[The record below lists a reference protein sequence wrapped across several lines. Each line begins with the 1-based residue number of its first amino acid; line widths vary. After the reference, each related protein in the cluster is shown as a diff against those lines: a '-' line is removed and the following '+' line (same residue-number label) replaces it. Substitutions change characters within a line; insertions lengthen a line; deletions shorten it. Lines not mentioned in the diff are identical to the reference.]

1 MKILRNCV
9 IFIIIC
15 FQFVSAQ
22 NSVQDALVVFKNNSA
37 FFNASISFCAID
49 LSNGTTIAELNPNL
63 SLSPASITKLFS
75 TATAFEVL
83 GSDYKPSTRFYI
95 EGELDSNGILNGNL
109 WIRGGGDASVGS
121 KYFNQDGNETDF
133 LKLWCD
139 TLKHLGIK
147 SITGSVIGDASE
159 FGYSGVPDGWNWSD
173 MGNYYGAGPSGLVLY
188 DNMIRYTFKTGNF
201 VGAKTELLS
210 IFPEIP
216 NFQFHNYITSSKK
229 GGDNS
234 FIFGA
239 PYSLDRFGNG
249 TLPLNS
255 RAFIVKGSM
264 PDPEY
269 QLAYE
274 FEKKLIENGIMV
286 GMGIKT
292 ARQIDSSKPNIRYL
306 NGYKLIYEYFGESVL
321 SIASHTNMK
330 SVNLFAEELLCLSG
344 YKLSGYGNTE
354 SSLKQLERFW
364 NKRIDFTGLYLK
376 DGSGLSR
383 SNAISARHFCSLLQ
397 EMYKSKNYTDFLSTL
412 PLAGCSG
419 TLSGVC
425 KNQLGHGKIKAKSG
439 TMNRVKSYSGYVD
452 SDSGKKIAFAII
464 VNNFNC
470 SSSMV
475 VDQMEKIFN
484 AMAVY

>member
-201 VGAKTELLS
+201 VGAKTEGNRNTVLVE
-210 IFPEIP
+210 P
-216 NFQFHNYITSSKK
+216 SS
-229 GGDNS
+229 NVS
-234 FIFGA
+234 
-239 PYSLDRFGNG
+239 SCN
-249 TLPLNS
+249 
-255 RAFIVKGSM
+255 AF
-264 PDPEY
+264 
-269 QLAYE
+269 
-274 FEKKLIENGIMV
+274 EN
-286 GMGIKT
+286 T
-292 ARQIDSSKPNIRYL
+292 AKNILSKP
-306 NGYKLIYEYFGESVL
+306 
-321 SIASHTNMK
+321 
-330 SVNLFAEELLCLSG
+330 
-344 YKLSGYGNTE
+344 TE
-354 SSLKQLERFW
+354 V
-364 NKRIDFTGLYLK
+364 
-376 DGSGLSR
+376 
-383 SNAISARHFCSLLQ
+383 
-397 EMYKSKNYTDFLSTL
+397 ST
-412 PLAGCSG
+412 
-419 TLSGVC
+419 T
-425 KNQLGHGKIKAKSG
+425 
-439 TMNRVKSYSGYVD
+439 
-452 SDSGKKIAFAII
+452 
-464 VNNFNC
+464 
-470 SSSMV
+470 
-475 VDQMEKIFN
+475 
-484 AMAVY
+484 